1 MKDILIEPTRAIL
14 IPQFYEM
21 KEIALQHGALSFGIS
36 GSGPSV
42 VAITRDE
49 QIAKSIAD
57 RIQAHLKENEID
69 SFGYVS
75 KVNIEGP
82 RVLN

>member
-1 MKDILIEPTRAIL
+1 
-14 IPQFYEM
+14 M

-42 VAITRDE
+42 IAITRDE
-49 QIAKSIAD
+49 QVAKNIAEK
-57 RIQAHLKENEID
+57 IQAHLKENEIE

-75 KVNIEGP
+75 KVNLEGP
-82 RVLN
+82 KVLN